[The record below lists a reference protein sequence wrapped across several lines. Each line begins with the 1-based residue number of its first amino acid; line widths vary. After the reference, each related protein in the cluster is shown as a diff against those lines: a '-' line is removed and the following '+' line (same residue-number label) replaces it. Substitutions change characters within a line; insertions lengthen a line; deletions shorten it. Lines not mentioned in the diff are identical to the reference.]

1 MLRKFLI
8 FSLAL
13 ITLTLT
19 LFSYCGDDKV
29 VEVEVPVFLLFR
41 DIRGNAEFESDGNYP
56 PPNNLDNAWDDNIV
70 VTLRFGEDMD
80 IFQEDE
86 VYGYMITG
94 DSGPGT
100 DDNFWFKFVPDGY
113 YWLEA
118 ELVIQDSCFY
128 DKTDDFYQTDS
139 LDNVIDL
146 FPAFLGTNMGCFD
159 LILTSASEE
168 QDYIQID
175 EKTWVT
181 KKVYDRYYREREE
194 AAIKP

>member
-1 MLRKFLI
+1 MPRKLLI

-19 LFSYCGDDKV
+19 LISCGKDKV
-29 VEVEVPVFLLFR
+29 TEVEVPVFLLFR
-41 DIRGNAEFESDGNYP
+41 DIHGNAEFESDGNYP
-56 PPNNLDNAWDDNIV
+56 PPDNLDNAWDDNIV

-80 IFQEDE
+80 IFEEDE
-86 VYGYMITG
+86 VYGYIITA
-94 DSGPGT
+94 DNGPGT
-100 DDNFWFKFVPDGY
+100 DDNFWFKYIPDGY

-128 DKTDDFYQTDS
+128 DQTDNFYQTDS
-139 LDNVIDL
+139 VDTVIDL
-146 FPAFLGTNMGCFD
+146 FPAFIGTDMGCFD

-168 QDYIQID
+168 DCVQLD

-181 KKVYDRYYREREE
+181 KKVYERFYREREGVTIE
-194 AAIKP
+194 TP